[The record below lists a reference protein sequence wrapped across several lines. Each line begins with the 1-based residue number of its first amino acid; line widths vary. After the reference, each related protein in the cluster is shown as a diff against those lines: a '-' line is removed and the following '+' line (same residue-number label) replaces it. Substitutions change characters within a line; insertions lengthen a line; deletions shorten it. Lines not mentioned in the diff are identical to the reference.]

1 MLTAFAAGV
10 LSLVAGAV
18 EVDGIA
24 AKVGAE
30 TILKSEVYREMQR
43 MRAPESA
50 YNEIRNELIDR
61 KLILKAAAEA
71 KMTMQ
76 DWVIENRLRDII
88 DKAFEGDRNK
98 LMETLG
104 QQKVSYPEWRQRMKD
119 DMIVAAMRWNVVDKY
134 VVARPSDLRKAYA
147 EHPERNVTGGKVT
160 VSVILLKPEDANLRD
175 EVSEALATT
184 DFAELARKYSADIR
198 AAEGGVWKD
207 VVPSEVFK
215 PEICEEI
222 AKMPKATL
230 SRWIELDGWSFLLRK
245 DAEEAGVKLSFEEA
259 YDQIEQEVKEAE
271 GKAEYEAWMKRL
283 RSETYIKVF

>member
-10 LSLVAGAV
+10 LTLVAGAV

-24 AKVGAE
+24 ARVGAE

-43 MRAPESA
+43 VRAPESA

-88 DKAFEGDRNK
+88 AKAFDGDRNK

-119 DMIVAAMRWNVVDKY
+119 DMVVAAMRWNVVDKY
-134 VVARPSDLRKAYA
+134 VVARPSDLRKAY
-147 EHPERNVTGGKVT
+147 ETHPERYVTGGNVT

-175 EVSEALATT
+175 EISEALATT
-184 DFAELARKYSADIR
+184 DFAELARKYSADIH

-207 VVPSEVFK
+207 VVPAEVFK

-245 DAEEAGVKLSFEEA
+245 DDEVPGTILSFEEA